1 MPVFQKGKQ
10 MQIEIIFRIAA
21 IGILLAVLNQVLVK
35 ANKSEI
41 ATLVT
46 LTGVIIVLLTVVELI
61 SDLFTTLRTLFQL

>member
-1 MPVFQKGKQ
+1 

-35 ANKSEI
+35 ADKSEI

>member
-1 MPVFQKGKQ
+1 MPVKKGKQ

-35 ANKSEI
+35 ADKSEI